1 MRWQSFSAAPTLLLL
16 TLATSL
22 PAADAREEKAVKEA
36 LAKVTGTWKIESET
50 IDGAK
55 TPPEALQDLAL
66 QFKQD
71 GRFVLAK
78 GGDVVWV
85 GRFTVDPS
93 PSPQRVVV
101 LPDQDGADLP
111 PTQRGIYKF
120 DGDRLVVCLS
130 GRVDTDA
137 YPKEFASGPR
147 SGYTLWVL
155 RRANR

>member
-1 MRWQSFSAAPTLLLL
+1 MHHPSFAAVPTFFLLS
-16 TLATSL
+16 LAASL

-55 TPPEALQDLAL
+55 TPPEALLDFAL
-66 QFKQD
+66 QFKEG

-78 GGDVVWV
+78 NGEAVWV
-85 GRFTVDPS
+85 GRFTVDPA

-111 PTQRGIYKF
+111 PTHRGIYKF
-120 DGDRLVVCLS
+120 DGDRLIVCLS
-130 GRVDTDA
+130 ARVDSVA

>member
-1 MRWQSFSAAPTLLLL
+1 MHHPSFAAALTFFLL
-16 TLATSL
+16 TLAASL

-55 TPPEALQDLAL
+55 TPPEALQDFAL

-78 GGDVVWV
+78 GSDVVWV
-85 GRFTVDPS
+85 GRFTVDPATS
-93 PSPQRVVV
+93 PKRVNV
-101 LPDQDGADLP
+101 LPDQDSRDLP
-111 PTQRGIYKF
+111 QTQHGIYEF
-120 DGDRLVVCLS
+120 DGDKLKMCLS
-130 GRVDTDA
+130 ARVDSVA